1 MNLTCDALPS
11 SNISFENS
19 VGFDIDEDRNSGNL
33 DYEFVEDLSNF
44 VRFECKFVKEL
55 LFFYSANKITR
66 KFLNN
71 QLSMKNYSISA

>member
-44 VRFECKFVKEL
+44 VRFECKSFG
-55 LFFYSANKITR
+55 TR
-66 KFLNN
+66 
-71 QLSMKNYSISA
+71 I

>member
-19 VGFDIDEDRNSGNL
+19 VGFDIDEDRNNGNL

-44 VRFECKFVKEL
+44 VRFECMFVKEV
-55 LFFYSANKITR
+55 LFFIQVIWKIRNK
-66 KFLNN
+66 L
-71 QLSMKNYSISA
+71 Y